1 MILSNINFS
10 FIDNKLKS
18 QKMTFI
24 KITSDMPD
32 LVCFLTSYPHFMGT
46 GASVSLFIAVFS
58 VSRATLG
65 TCRCWN

>member
-1 MILSNINFS
+1 MILSNINFQ
-10 FIDNKLKS
+10 FYRQQTES

-24 KITSDMPD
+24 KITSDIPD
-32 LVCFLTSYPHFMGT
+32 LVCFLSSYPHFMGT

-58 VSRATLG
+58 VPRTALG